1 MLRRVDLN
9 TMPSQDVASVD
20 VSPELRHNILSK
32 LQSAEDG
39 LRLQDLVEDDEL
51 GLDRTEVRAV
61 LFDLINDNAV
71 AGTPDFRYVVVEEP
85 EQEQL
90 SA

>member
-1 MLRRVDLN
+1 MLGHEDSD

-20 VSPELRHNILSK
+20 VSPELRDNILSK

-39 LRLQDLVEDDEL
+39 LRLQDLVEDGEL

-61 LFDLINDNAV
+61 LFDLINDHAV
-71 AGTPDFRYVVVEEP
+71 AGTPEFRYVVIEES
-85 EQEQL
+85 EQL
-90 SA
+90 TA